1 MLEMAQEKEQFQSR
15 VRRLEEMLAGVDRFT
30 DPAARACTRQI
41 VQAILELHGTGLN
54 RMLEHLDAAGETGR
68 AVIDQCAADEV
79 VSGLLLLH
87 DLHPLSIEDRVGQAL
102 VSIRPYLNS
111 HGGNVELLGITDGVI
126 HLRLQGSCHGCP
138 SSAVT
143 LKQTIESAI
152 WEKAP
157 DAVAIEVKDA
167 EADGI
172 VLNGHGN
179 GHFSLPILA
188 G

>member
-1 MLEMAQEKEQFQSR
+1 MLEMTQEKENFQSR
-15 VRRLEEMLAGVDRFT
+15 LRRLEEMLAKVDRFT
-30 DPAARACTRQI
+30 DPGAQAATREI
-41 VQAILELHGTGLN
+41 VQAILAMHGTGLN
-54 RMLEHLDAAGETGR
+54 RMMELLDAAGETGQQ
-68 AVIDQCAADEV
+68 VIDQCATDEV

-87 DLHPLSIEDRVGQAL
+87 DLHPLPIEDRVQQAL
-102 VSIRPYLNS
+102 IDVRPYLSS
-111 HGGNVELLGITDGVI
+111 HGGNVEMLDITDGTI

-157 DAVAIEVKDA
+157 DAVAIEV
-167 EADGI
+167 EGEEPEPVPI
-172 VLNGHGN
+172 NGHSN
-179 GHFSLPILA
+179 GHFPLPILA

>member
-1 MLEMAQEKEQFQSR
+1 
-15 VRRLEEMLAGVDRFT
+15 
-30 DPAARACTRQI
+30 
-41 VQAILELHGTGLN
+41 
-54 RMLEHLDAAGETGR
+54 
-68 AVIDQCAADEV
+68 
-79 VSGLLLLH
+79 
-87 DLHPLSIEDRVGQAL
+87 
-102 VSIRPYLNS
+102 
-111 HGGNVELLGITDGVI
+111 
-126 HLRLQGSCHGCP
+126 LQGSCHGCP